1 MHFIITSLTATALA
15 LLLVI
20 LSVITIRA
28 RMKHSAAFGDAGE
41 QRLTSA
47 IRAHGNLTEYAPMGL
62 ILIALLEANDAS
74 HKPLLLVAAAFV
86 VARVLNAIGLFN
98 PPGPPPLTRSIG
110 IVVTLLTLL
119 GLAIWLAIRV
129 LIPDMG

>member
-1 MHFIITSLTATALA
+1 MHFIITSLTATSLA

-28 RMKHSAAFGDAGE
+28 RMKHNAAFGDAGE

-74 HKPLLLVAAAFV
+74 HGPLLLVAAAFV

-110 IVVTLLTLL
+110 IVSTLAILL
-119 GLAIWLAIRV
+119 GLAVWLFV
-129 LIPDMG
+129 LIHMPLLK

>member
-1 MHFIITSLTATALA
+1 MHLIITSLTASALA

-41 QRLTSA
+41 QHLTSA

-74 HKPLLLVAAAFV
+74 HTPLLLVAAAFV

-110 IVVTLLTLL
+110 IVATLVILL
-119 GLAIWLAIRV
+119 GLAVWLFV
-129 LIPDMG
+129 LIHMPLLN